1 MFKVDNDIIESHKQE
16 KVIIQYETKSGL
28 EVAEVTYE
36 GDGDK
41 GFYLNPLNGNQTFVF
56 YLDENDEY
64 RSSDVSETIK
74 EEDYTYEIGKLVKNE
89 DLINAFNLAY
99 QKFKDNFDVEEED
112 FDQNYFYE
120 DDEYDDHIPF

>member
-1 MFKVDNDIIESHKQE
+1 MFKVDNDIMESHKQE

-64 RSSDVSETIK
+64 RSSDVSETI
-74 EEDYTYEIGKLVKNE
+74 EEENYTYEIGKLVKNE

-112 FDQNYFYE
+112 KQS
-120 DDEYDDHIPF
+120 